1 MKITPITDKVNYLFP
16 AAALLS
22 GCAVLSACQ
31 QQQQQGGVPLPP
43 PVPEKSAP
51 LAATADSSVH
61 H

>member
-1 MKITPITDKVNYLFP
+1 MKITPITDKPRYLFP
-16 AAALLS
+16 AAALLT

-51 LAATADSSVH
+51 LDTGADASAH
-61 H
+61 R